1 LHSQSEDHWRG
12 ETDLVIAPDVQAM
25 DWNAFEQGPW
35 LIRAGEAAAQAA
47 LPRIQEWF
55 VQPHTRAA

>member
-1 LHSQSEDHWRG
+1 
-12 ETDLVIAPDVQAM
+12 M